1 MTGWARVVTVA
12 VIIAFFIVIFLGLA
26 LGSSLS
32 KKPDA
37 GRPEQCELLATTTD
51 PHATVLEPQNTWS
64 NFGYLIAGLLIL
76 YRSRTLLGAVVG
88 LNLAFEFL
96 FSGLYHAK
104 LNETMQTIDV
114 AWIYVLFLAM
124 IAYAIQSLFLPEW
137 ARKTGYPVANAPV
150 LTAAGIAVAT
160 VVLGVVMGIHKND
173 VFESTATTIA
183 LVALLAILFLVA
195 LIVAIVRR
203 ARAGL
208 PPIDMSV
215 VMPVV
220 LIVSVG
226 IPTLFFKFSDGPKH
240 TFFNWCC
247 PKAVLQSHS
256 AWHILSAVLVL
267 VAYDFFASFSG
278 DGRIFSLAQPKQ
290 EAA

>member
-26 LGSSLS
+26 LGSSVS

-37 GRPEQCELLATTTD
+37 SRPEQCELLATTTD
-51 PHATVLEPQNTWS
+51 PHAAMLEPQNTWS
-64 NFGYLIAGLLIL
+64 NFGYLLAGLLVL
-76 YRSRTLLGAVVG
+76 YRSRTLLGAAVG

-114 AWIYVLFLAM
+114 AWIYVLLLAM
-124 IAYAIQSLFLPEW
+124 IAYAVQSLFLPKW
-137 ARKTGYPVANAPV
+137 ALKTGYPVANASV
-150 LTAAGIAVAT
+150 LTAVGIAVAT
-160 VVLGVVMGIHKND
+160 VVIGVVMGIHKND

-183 LVALLAILFLVA
+183 LVVLLALLFLVA
-195 LIVAIVRR
+195 LVVVIVRR
-203 ARAGL
+203 ARADL
-208 PPIDMSV
+208 PPVDMSV

-240 TFFNWCC
+240 AFFNWCC
-247 PKAVLQSHS
+247 PKAALQSHS

-267 VAYDFFASFSG
+267 VAYDFFANFSR
-278 DGRIFSLAQPKQ
+278 DGRIFSFGEPAQ